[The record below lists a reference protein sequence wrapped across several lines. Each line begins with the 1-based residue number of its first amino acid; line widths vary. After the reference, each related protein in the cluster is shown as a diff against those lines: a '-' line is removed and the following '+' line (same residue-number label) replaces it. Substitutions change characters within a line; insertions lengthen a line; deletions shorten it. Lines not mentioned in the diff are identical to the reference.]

1 MAAKEILMAHLRK
14 IRLKWQPGYGIKT
27 CKGHKPHRADLKL
40 IATLSGSTMMAL
52 KAVKI
57 DELKPEEYG
66 ALMERSQMDISS
78 VYQRVRD
85 IILAVR
91 DNGEEV
97 FLDYYREHL
106 NPGPCSQDL
115 EVGKGEVEEAY
126 KSVDSKLIDALRL
139 AARHITAFHQAQME
153 HEMWV
158 MEVADG
164 ILAGRMTSPLHRIGA
179 YIPGGRAPYSSSVLM
194 TLLPAKVAGVKEVL
208 ICTPPGESMTIHP
221 TILVAAD
228 IAGPVR
234 IFKVGGPWAIASMAY
249 GTRSI
254 PKVDK
259 IVGPGNKY
267 VTAAKIMV
275 FGEVDIDSPA
285 GPSEGMVLADH
296 TGNAD
301 FIAIDLLSQ
310 AEHDPDSATVLV
322 TTSEDLACKVS
333 AMINNALPQ
342 LPRKEIVNSSMGRH
356 SYILIAKNMEQA
368 IAFVNDYAPEHL
380 EIMTEDPF
388 AVLKKIRNAG
398 SIFMGLFSP
407 IAAGD
412 YASGTNHV
420 LPTGRKARIFSGL
433 SVDEFLKKPT
443 FQYVSKEGLSLLKEA
458 VVTLANAEGLP
469 LHARAVLERFK

>member
-1 MAAKEILMAHLRK
+1 MTQKPVRIDDLR
-14 IRLKWQPGYGIKT
+14 
-27 CKGHKPHRADLKL
+27 
-40 IATLSGSTMMAL
+40 
-52 KAVKI
+52 
-57 DELKPEEYG
+57 PEQYG
-66 ALMERSQMDISS
+66 ALMERSQVDISS
-78 VYQRVRD
+78 VYERVRE
-85 IILAVR
+85 IILDVK
-91 DNGEEV
+91 DHGEEV
-97 FLDYYREHL
+97 FLDYYRKHL
-106 NPGPCSQDL
+106 KPGLRPHDL
-115 EVGKGEVEEAY
+115 EVGKAEVKEAY
-126 KSVDSKLIDALRL
+126 ESLDPKVIDALRL
-139 AARHITAFHQAQME
+139 AARHIITFHQAQMQE
-153 HEMWV
+153 KMW
-158 MEVADG
+158 MTEVADG
-164 ILAGRMTSPLHRIGA
+164 ILAGRMATPLQRVGA
-179 YIPGGRAPYSSSVLM
+179 YIPGGKAPYPSSVLM
-194 TLLPAKVAGVKEVL
+194 TLLPAKVAGVKEAI

-221 TILVAAD
+221 AILVAAE
-228 IAGPVR
+228 IAGPAR

-267 VTAAKIMV
+267 VAAAKVMV

-310 AEHDPDSATVLV
+310 AEHDSDSATVLV
-322 TTSEDLACKVS
+322 TTSEELACKVS
-333 AMINNALPQ
+333 AILDKELPH
-342 LPRKEIVNSSMGRH
+342 LPRKEIVSSSVKKH
-356 SYILIAKNMEQA
+356 SHILIAKDMDQA
-368 IAFVNDYAPEHL
+368 IGFVNEYAPEHL

-388 AVLKKIRNAG
+388 SVLTKIKNAG
-398 SIFMGLFSP
+398 SIFMGPFSP

-420 LPTGRKARIFSGL
+420 LPTGQKARIFSGL

-458 VVTLANAEGLP
+458 VVTLAEAEGLT